1 MPAPPTIRGARLR
14 DPGRD
19 ALPEGLHPVS
29 ALGDALTADPS
40 QALDPALE
48 GMPDRRAATGDAAL
62 LRLPG
67 EHRLEVD
74 VLLLGVLALEAGAL
88 LIEVEDGAG
97 TAGGPAAGLL
107 GEVAG
112 LTRGGRAGWTVVALA
127 ERGATA
133 GLEVVIAE
141 TEPVALVGRRA
152 MSWGRS
158 GESRCHCRSCAR
170 SLGSRCPGSRWP
182 GRCRD
187 GPRPRRIRDRA
198 APGRC
203 RSLGS
208 PCPSARGARSATP
221 IGPGLRR
228 SRNRSR
234 LSCRVRRR
242 LVPGPYPDQ
251 ALACTSNLRAR
262 TDPRARPGGSR
273 QSSIGLVAEFR
284 VRSGAGAGAAQA

>member
-1 MPAPPTIRGARLR
+1 MIRPGLGLRGRRELIRRGSRGRRGLAGAADVRAARLR

-29 ALGDALTADPS
+29 ALGDALTADPP

-62 LRLPG
+62 LRLLG
-67 EHRLEVD
+67 EHRLEVA

-112 LTRGGRAGWTVVALA
+112 LARGGRAGWTVVALA

-141 TEPVALVGRRA
+141 TEPVALVGV
-152 MSWGRS
+152 GR
-158 GESRCHCRSCAR
+158 
-170 SLGSRCPGSRWP
+170 
-182 GRCRD
+182 
-187 GPRPRRIRDRA
+187 
-198 APGRC
+198 
-203 RSLGS
+203 
-208 PCPSARGARSATP
+208 
-221 IGPGLRR
+221 
-228 SRNRSR
+228 
-234 LSCRVRRR
+234 
-242 LVPGPYPDQ
+242 
-251 ALACTSNLRAR
+251 
-262 TDPRARPGGSR
+262 
-273 QSSIGLVAEFR
+273 
-284 VRSGAGAGAAQA
+284 